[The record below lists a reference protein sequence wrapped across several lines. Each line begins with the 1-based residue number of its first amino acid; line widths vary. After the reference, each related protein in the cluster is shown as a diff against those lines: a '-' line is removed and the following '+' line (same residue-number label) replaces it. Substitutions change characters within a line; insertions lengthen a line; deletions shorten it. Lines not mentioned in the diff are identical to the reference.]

1 MTRTKRRRPE
11 ETLTLRTFVLGG
23 GGLALA
29 AAMLWLAF
37 TAPQGI
43 PSRNYY
49 VLHARFTDL
58 ANLPPRGADV
68 RIAGDRVGQA
78 LDARIEHGSPT
89 IDLQLDAGSGPL
101 RSDTTARV
109 RPRGLLG
116 MQYVELVPGRRGRLL
131 RSGSVLPEAQT
142 SASVQLPQ
150 VLSAFN
156 RPHRRRLQQVLTG
169 LGDGMAGRG
178 RQLNDELRNGA
189 PTLGGMRATWEAV
202 LARDGAV
209 ERFVHGAEA
218 LADASDP
225 VRDDIA
231 RGFDPEAR
239 AMQPFSAERPSV
251 QRTLDVAPGALEEMR
266 NGLAQTDP
274 MLDSLRTF
282 AAASEHFTDA
292 APAALAA
299 TERLLVNARR
309 PLSAT
314 RPVLADLQRSVP
326 PVLRFTTATSP
337 VLPRLRKTLEAA
349 IPPSAELGR
358 RPCDMLGFWSN
369 WADMLSSGVPGGGPI
384 GPLNTVRFELIG
396 GTESV
401 AGAGAKRA
409 ETGRNPYPAPCAA
422 GTEKLP

>member
-1 MTRTKRRRPE
+1 MIASRRRR
-11 ETLTLRTFVLGG
+11 LDDSISARTFVLGG

-29 AAMLWLAF
+29 AAMLWVAF

-43 PSRNYY
+43 PGRSYY
-49 VLHARFTDL
+49 VLHAQFRDL

-78 LDARIEHGSPT
+78 LGARIEHGRAT
-89 IDLQLDAGSGPL
+89 IDLQLEHRSGPL

-116 MQYVELVPGRRGRLL
+116 MQYVELVPGAHGRPLPT
-131 RSGSVLPEAQT
+131 GSVLPASQT

-150 VLSAFN
+150 VLSAFDN
-156 RPHRRRLQQVLTG
+156 PRRRGLQQVLRG
-169 LGDGMAGRG
+169 LGEGMASRG
-178 RQLNDELRNGA
+178 HQLNEELRNGA
-189 PTLGGMRATWEAV
+189 ATLGGLRGTWDAV
-202 LARDGAV
+202 LARPGAV

-218 LADASDP
+218 LATASDP

-239 AMQPFSAERPSV
+239 SMRPFSAERKSV
-251 QRTLDVAPGALEEMR
+251 QRTLDVAPDTFRQMR
-266 NGLAQTDP
+266 TGLAQADP
-274 MLDSLRTF
+274 MLDSLGAF
-282 AAASEHFTDA
+282 AAASERFTAA

-299 TERLLVNARR
+299 TQRLLVDSRG
-309 PLSAT
+309 PLGAT
-314 RPVLADLQRSVP
+314 RPVLADLQRTVP
-326 PVLRFTTATSP
+326 AALRFTAAASP
-337 VLPRLRKTLEAA
+337 VLPRMRQTLEAA

-358 RPCDMLGFWSN
+358 RPCDMLGFWEN
-369 WADMLSSGVPGGGPI
+369 WSDMLANGVPGGGPI

-401 AGAGAKRA
+401 AGAGAHRP
-409 ETGRNPYPAPCAA
+409 ETGRDPYPAPCVA

>member
-1 MTRTKRRRPE
+1 MIATRRKRLDD
-11 ETLTLRTFVLGG
+11 TISARTFVLGG
-23 GGLALA
+23 GGLAVL
-29 AAMLWLAF
+29 AAMLWVAF

-43 PSRNYY
+43 PGRNYY
-49 VLHARFTDL
+49 VLHAQFHDL

-78 LDARIEHGSPT
+78 LGARIEHGHPT
-89 IDLQLDAGSGPL
+89 INLQLERSGRL

-116 MQYVELVPGRRGRLL
+116 MQYIELVPGVHGRLL
-131 RSGSVLPEAQT
+131 PNGSVLPMAQT

-150 VLSAFN
+150 VLSAFDG
-156 RPHRRRLQQVLTG
+156 PRRRGLQQVLRG

-178 RQLNDELRNGA
+178 AQLNEELRNGRA
-189 PTLGGMRATWEAV
+189 TLGGLRATWDAV
-202 LARDGAV
+202 LARPGAV

-218 LADASDP
+218 LATASDP

-231 RGFDPEAR
+231 SGFDPEAR
-239 AMQPFSAERPSV
+239 AMRPFSAERRSV
-251 QRTLDVAPGALEEMR
+251 QRTLDVAPGTFEQMR
-266 NGLAQTDP
+266 TGLAQTDR
-274 MLDSLRTF
+274 MLDSLGRF
-282 AAASEHFTDA
+282 AAASERFTAA

-299 TERLLVNARR
+299 THRLLVSSPR

-314 RPVLADLQRSVP
+314 RPVLADLQRTVP
-326 PVLRFTTATSP
+326 AALRFTAAASP
-337 VLPRLRKTLEAA
+337 VLPHMRSTLEAA

-369 WADMLSSGVPGGGPI
+369 WSDMLANGVPGGGPI

-401 AGAGAKRA
+401 AGAGAHRP

-422 GTEKLP
+422 GTERLP